1 MQVCG
6 SNALKRQ
13 QKFPY
18 VGKIVSRAGNKISP
32 LKEIFFPPIEKGER
46 LSHFG
51 IFMHI
56 FTSSAYSIV

>member
-1 MQVCG
+1 MQAFR
-6 SNALKRQ
+6 SNLLYMQ

-18 VGKIVSRAGNKISP
+18 VGKIVSQAGNKISP
-32 LKEIFFPPIEKGER
+32 PKEIFFPPIEKGKG